1 MPGAL
6 WTPSRHSRWVG
17 TQAALVF
24 SKATG
29 WKALAAAWVLSPP
42 CRHGL
47 GPSREIRNRV
57 PRCTRKVGLLKFLSE
72 NFTRRSGRARF
83 QTREAWHP
91 AAVQPRWHL
100 SRLFP
105 STRSSGGE
113 RARCPL
119 GFQAFLLSF
128 IHKPG
133 GYRRSLNID
142 VSPPTAPPLTQLQ
155 NSSRT
160 VLNYLFPYS
169 ISISLIKSYNV

>member
-1 MPGAL
+1 MY
-6 WTPSRHSRWVG
+6 R
-17 TQAALVF
+17 
-24 SKATG
+24 KA
-29 WKALAAAWVLSPP
+29 
-42 CRHGL
+42 
-47 GPSREIRNRV
+47 
-57 PRCTRKVGLLKFLSE
+57 GLLKFLSE
-72 NFTRRSGRARF
+72 NFTRQKRALGSNPARPG
-83 QTREAWHP
+83 TR
-91 AAVQPRWHL
+91 RL
-100 SRLFP
+100 SLAGISVASFP

-113 RARCPL
+113 RAQCPL
-119 GFQAFLLSF
+119 GFQALLLSF

>member
-1 MPGAL
+1 MG
-6 WTPSRHSRWVG
+6 
-17 TQAALVF
+17 
-24 SKATG
+24 
-29 WKALAAAWVLSPP
+29 
-42 CRHGL
+42 
-47 GPSREIRNRV
+47 
-57 PRCTRKVGLLKFLSE
+57 
-72 NFTRRSGRARF
+72 ARF

-91 AAVQPRWHL
+91 AAAQPRWHL
-100 SRLFP
+100 GRLFLQHP
-105 STRSSGGE
+105 QLWGE
-113 RARCPL
+113 RALCPL
-119 GFQAFLLSF
+119 GFQAFLPSF